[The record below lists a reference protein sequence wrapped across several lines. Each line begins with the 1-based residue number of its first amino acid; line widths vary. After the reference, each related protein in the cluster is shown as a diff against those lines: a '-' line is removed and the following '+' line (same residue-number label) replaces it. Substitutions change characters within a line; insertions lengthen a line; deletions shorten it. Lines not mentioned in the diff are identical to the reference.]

1 MASRKIGSELG
12 GANRHQSYVGNV
24 SGLASYQ
31 VWEAGSGHCGE
42 SSKHLRKF
50 RLGTLNVNTLRGRVC
65 EVVETLSRRKV
76 DVCCI
81 QETRY
86 RGGSCRTIKGKDTRY
101 KLYWSGNDKGT
112 AGVGVHVCGRR
123 MDKAFEVQ
131 RVSDRIILMKL
142 IVGQHVVTFLSVY
155 APQSGL
161 SDEVKDLFFDQ
172 LRAVTAGIPAS
183 EFLIPCEDWN
193 GHVGCAGTRYREVHG
208 GMGYGRSESDVEG
221 ERILEYALAFDLLLG
236 NTCFKKRDS
245 HLISYKSGNIATQI
259 SSFSVGPCAN
269 LSQM

>member
-12 GANRHQSYVGNV
+12 GANRHQSSVGNV
-24 SGLASYQ
+24 SGFASYQ
-31 VWEAGSGHCGE
+31 MWEAGLGHCGE

-50 RLGTLNVNTLRGRVC
+50 RVRTLNVNTLRGRVFK
-65 EVVETLSRRKV
+65 VVETLSCRKV

-86 RGGSCRTIKGKDTRY
+86 RGGSGRTIKGKDTRY

-112 AGVGVHVCGRR
+112 AGVGVFVAEEWIE
-123 MDKAFEVQ
+123 KVFEVQ
-131 RVSDRIILMKL
+131 RVSDRIILVKL
-142 IVGQHVVTFLSVY
+142 IVGQRVVTFLSVY

-172 LRAVTAGIPAS
+172 LRAVTARIPAS

-193 GHVGCAGTRYREVHG
+193 GHVGRADTGYREVHG
-208 GMGYGRSESDVEG
+208 GMGYGRPKPDIEG

-236 NTCFKKRDS
+236 NTFQE
-245 HLISYKSGNIATQI
+245 T
-259 SSFSVGPCAN
+259 
-269 LSQM
+269 